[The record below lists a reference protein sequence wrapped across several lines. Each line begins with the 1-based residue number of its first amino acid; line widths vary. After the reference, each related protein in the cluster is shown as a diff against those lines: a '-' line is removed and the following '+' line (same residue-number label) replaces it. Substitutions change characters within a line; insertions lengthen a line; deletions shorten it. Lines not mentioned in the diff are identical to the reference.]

1 MINNKIAILGGTGF
15 IGSNLTQYLIGKN
28 YCPLIIGRNIDS
40 SKYVSGTVQLDE
52 IDITFSGKILNSIK
66 DYDTIIWLVDNLVP
80 GTSMDS
86 LGDSFIFNTNPVI
99 RLLEGLEKRK
109 TQSKFIFMSSGGSIY
124 GDIGEKKAIV
134 ESQPKTPKS
143 SYGLSKLVTEK
154 YINYLTKKSQKIHTT
169 ILRPSNVYGSGQNFK
184 KAQGIIGYG
193 YNAIINNK
201 TLDLYG
207 GGNVVRDFIHVDD
220 LIEAIWLVLN
230 EPLVPNT
237 INTYNVGANEGH
249 TIIEVLDLME
259 KISKNK
265 INKNILAARNVDCN
279 YNTLDCSKIRAEL
292 NWYPKIQLET
302 GLRELWHKM
311 NNKNINQ

>member
-1 MINNKIAILGGTGF
+1 VINNKIAILGGTGF
-15 IGSNLTQYLIGKN
+15 IGSNLTQYLIEKN

-40 SKYVSGTVQLDE
+40 SKYVSGTIQLDE
-52 IDITFSGKILNSIK
+52 IDIAFSEKILKSIK

-99 RLLEGLEKRK
+99 RLLEGLEKRETK
-109 TQSKFIFMSSGGSIY
+109 TKFIFMSSGGSIY
-124 GDIGEKKAIV
+124 GDINGKSTIV
-134 ESQPKTPKS
+134 ESQLKTPKS
-143 SYGLSKLVTEK
+143 SYGLSKLVTEQ

-207 GGNVVRDFIHVDD
+207 RGNVVRDFVHVND
-220 LIEAIWLVLN
+220 LIDAIWLVLN
-230 EPLVPNT
+230 EPLSPNT
-237 INTYNVGANEGH
+237 VNTYNVGANEGH
-249 TIIEVLDLME
+249 TIHEVLELME
-259 KISKNK
+259 KISGK
-265 INKNILAARNVDCN
+265 IIQKNILPERAVDCN
-279 YNTLDCSKIRAEL
+279 YNILDCSKIRTEL

-302 GLRELWHKM
+302 GLEELWKKM
-311 NNKNINQ
+311 NKKNTNS